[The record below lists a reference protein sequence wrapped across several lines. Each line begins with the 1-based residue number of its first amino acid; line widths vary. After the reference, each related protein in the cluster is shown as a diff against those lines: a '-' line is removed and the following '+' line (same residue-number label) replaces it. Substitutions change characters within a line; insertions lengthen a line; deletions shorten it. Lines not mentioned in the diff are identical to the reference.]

1 MSLLQRTARGALWS
15 AAGSWSQV
23 AIGLIGVAV
32 IARAVGPQSYGLFG
46 VATLVCGVA
55 AMACHGALVEAIVQR
70 EDLQDG
76 HVDATFW
83 LATSLSTLAAIGLT
97 AFAAPIAAA
106 FGPADALA
114 AAEVESAL
122 RVLAPLLPLSA
133 AGSVMS
139 ALLERDLRF
148 PVLVT
153 IRSVAILLAN
163 AVGIA
168 AALAGAGVFALVAME
183 ATRVLVS
190 LVGVAR
196 AVTWRPGRRGTLA
209 HLRSLRRFNLQVLA
223 TMTLGEL
230 DHLLPR
236 ALIGALLGPLAL
248 GHFMLARRVFDE
260 LSRLVLGPIAGVSM
274 AAAARAAHDPATLH
288 RLIEGLYRGASV
300 IALPTF
306 VGAIVVAPVLV
317 PLMFGEGWA
326 AAVPAL
332 QLLLLCGLRTA
343 TGIFNVS
350 ILRGLGRADLPLW
363 LLGAGVVLQATLLP
377 ALAHWGLVGAVAA
390 IVLRTWA
397 TWPLGCAFVRTA
409 SGLPVR
415 RQLMA
420 GAPAL
425 AAAAA
430 MAAGLAAL
438 DDLWAAALSPA
449 SRLVADVAAGALL
462 YVAALAVVS
471 PATVRDASALWRAA
485 RGRVEAPAAPAGAV
499 SG

>member
-1 MSLLQRTARGALWS
+1 MSLLQRTARGTLWS
-15 AAGSWSQV
+15 AAGSWIQV

-32 IARAVGPQSYGLFG
+32 IARAVGPQTYGLFG
-46 VATLVCGVA
+46 IATLVCGVA
-55 AMACHGALVEAIVQR
+55 AMACHGALVQAIVQR
-70 EDLQDG
+70 PDLEDG

-83 LATSLSTLAAIGLT
+83 LAASLSSLAAIVLA
-97 AFAAPIAAA
+97 AFAGPVSAA
-106 FGPADALA
+106 FGPADAHA
-114 AAEVESAL
+114 AAQVESAL
-122 RVLAPLLPLSA
+122 RALALLLPLSA
-133 AGSVMS
+133 AGSVTA

-148 PVLVT
+148 PALAA
-153 IRSVAILLAN
+153 IRSLAILLAN

-183 ATRVLVS
+183 ATRVVVS
-190 LVGVAR
+190 LVGTARCVA
-196 AVTWRPGRRGTLA
+196 WRPGRRGSAA

-223 TMTLGEL
+223 TMALGEL
-230 DHLLPR
+230 DDLLPR

-248 GHFMLARRVFDE
+248 GHFMLARRVFEE

-306 VGAIVVAPVLV
+306 VGGIVVAPVLV
-317 PLMFGEGWA
+317 PLMFGERWHD
-326 AAVPAL
+326 AVPAL

-343 TGIFNVS
+343 TGVFNVS

-363 LLGAGVVLQATLLP
+363 LLGAGAALQATLVP
-377 ALAHWGLVGAVAA
+377 ALASWGLVGAVAA

-397 TWPLGCAFVRTA
+397 TWPLGCAFVRAA

-415 RQLMA
+415 RQLLA

-430 MAAGLAAL
+430 MAAGLVAL
-438 DDLWAAALSPA
+438 DELWATALAPA
-449 SRLVADVAAGALL
+449 SRLAADVAAGALL
-462 YVAALAVVS
+462 YVAALAIVS
-471 PATVRDASALWRAA
+471 PATVRDAAALWRAA
-485 RGRVEAPAAPAGAV
+485 RGRIDAPPAPAGAV
-499 SG
+499 PR